1 MAEHDGPTWRDLG
14 IQAVVVFGIAATAG
28 GIAIYKGTHTDP
40 TSTTSDIDHDGRP
53 ALSQGNYNNTAET
66 SDSTNQPNTNN
77 IPEFTAGYITRNDPR
92 SRFKIT
98 PDPKNLGRQC
108 VEKTNETPWNT
119 VVGMTVVV
127 AGDPNTYDGSGI
139 IYDGNGV
146 EIGTWDSG
154 VKLIGFEDLLS
165 PAYADA
171 VACSNN

>member
-1 MAEHDGPTWRDLG
+1 MSAESKELLIKLGVATFAIGSYIIYAGSRDG
-14 IQAVVVFGIAATAG
+14 IQPSVA
-28 GIAIYKGTHTDP
+28 DLP
-40 TSTTSDIDHDGRP
+40 DRDDGRP

-66 SDSTNQPNTNN
+66 PDSTNQPNTNT
-77 IPEFTAGYITRNDPR
+77 IPEYTAGYITRKEPR

-98 PDPKNLGRQC
+98 PDPINLGRQC
-108 VEKTNETPWNT
+108 IKKTNETPMNT

-154 VKLIGFEDLLS
+154 VKLIGFEDLS
-165 PAYADA
+165 APAYADA
-171 VACSNN
+171 VACANN